1 MNKPYFRRGVGKMCL
16 LLILV
21 GLLTPARGLAAD
33 QTLEE
38 RLRTQLRSTNQQLQA
53 LQAGQAQ
60 MQAASNAAEAQLK
73 AAQEQVKRLQ
83 AALEQAQGESK
94 TLTQRQ
100 ESLRSQAAA
109 QIAASQQQTGQYK
122 RAYDEL
128 LGLARGK
135 ETARASLQ
143 GQLQQHQAALASC
156 TLKNQKLYALGKEV
170 LTEYESLG
178 TGSLLKMRQPFAT
191 AARVKFD
198 EIAQSYGDK
207 MYENRADARQPT
219 PQP

>member
-16 LLILV
+16 LLILA
-21 GLLTPARGLAAD
+21 GLLTPGRGLAAD